1 MRSHLASLT
10 HSVLDDHRHMHDAIG
25 ALEST
30 VRTASGVACRRGV
43 VAALVVGLRH
53 ELARHFA
60 AEEEG
65 GLFEHIEMDA
75 PEAAAACARLRAQHA
90 TILGELDRLRD
101 SLPEARAPRAD
112 AEDWAAS
119 ARGLLALVR
128 EHERREDELLL
139 AALEGTGGAPD

>member
-1 MRSHLASLT
+1 MRPHLASLT
-10 HSVLDDHRHMHDAIG
+10 HSILDDHRHMHDAVV
-25 ALEST
+25 ALESI
-30 VRTASGVACRRGV
+30 VSTASDVARRRGV

-53 ELARHFA
+53 ELARHFG

-65 GLFEHIEMDA
+65 GLFEQIETDA

-90 TILGELDRLRD
+90 AILDELDRLRD

-128 EHERREDELLL
+128 DHERREDELLL
-139 AALEGTGGAPD
+139 DTLERTGGAPD